1 MNVWI
6 FQTGEPLHSDNG
18 NPRPMRAMNLA
29 NTLVT
34 KGHNVVIWSSGFYH
48 QKKIQRAKLYKKIFI
63 SKKLE
68 IRLIPSPGYKKNI
81 SIQRLFDHFKLAY
94 NLKKKLDVEKNLPD
108 VAFVGYPPI
117 ETAFIMT
124 SWLQKKK
131 IPYLLDI
138 KDQWPLI
145 FIESVPKILQPLI
158 QLILSPYFFIAKKTF
173 KDSPGICAM
182 SKSFVDWS
190 LNFSNRRKSK
200 FDIVTPLTSPHNK
213 LTSLEAKRASLWW
226 AKKGLVQNKVFRII
240 FIGSFSRIFD
250 FDFIFNVANHF
261 LKKDINCEFVFC
273 GDGEFKENFKIKSK
287 NFSNIKVMDWIDL
300 PRAIALSK
308 ISSAFIAPYKNKTDF
323 MKSIPN
329 KIIDAI
335 KLGIPL
341 LSSLKGEVE
350 DLIKKNKIGFVYHD
364 QKSLVKAICILINN
378 ENLHKKISNNAKKL
392 YQDKFEFNKVYGRL
406 IKNLENLKKA
416 NNER

>member
-1 MNVWI
+1 VWI
-6 FQTGEPLHSDNG
+6 FQTGEPLNSDKG
-18 NPRPMRAMNLA
+18 NIRPMRAMNLA
-29 NTLVT
+29 KALLE
-34 KGHNVVIWSSGFYH
+34 KGHKVIIWSSCFYH
-48 QKKIQRAKLYKKIFI
+48 QKKTQRAKLFKKIVI
-63 SKKLE
+63 NKKLE

-81 SIQRLFDHFKLAY
+81 SIGRLFDHFILAY
-94 NLKKKLDVEKNLPD
+94 NLKKKLDLEKNLPD
-108 VAFVGYPPI
+108 IAFVGYPPI

-124 SWLQKKK
+124 NWLKKK
-131 IPYLLDI
+131 KVPYLLDI

-200 FDIVTPLTSPHNK
+200 FDIVTSLTSPHNK
-213 LTSLEAKRASLWW
+213 LTRLEVKQASLWW
-226 AKKGLVQNKVFRII
+226 SKKGLIGNKVFRII
-240 FIGSFSRIFD
+240 FIGSFSRVFD
-250 FDFIFNVANHF
+250 FDLIFNVANQF
-261 LKKDINCEFVFC
+261 LEKDINCEFVFC
-273 GDGEFKENFKIKSK
+273 GDGEFKESLKIKSK
-287 NFSNIKVMDWIDL
+287 NFSNIKVIDWIDL
-300 PRAIALSK
+300 PRAITLSK
-308 ISSAFIAPYKNKTDF
+308 ISSAFVAPYKNRDDF
-323 MKSIPN
+323 LKSIPN
-329 KIIDAI
+329 KILDAI
-335 KLGIPL
+335 KFGIPL

-378 ENLHKKISNNAKKL
+378 ENLHKKISNNVKKL
-392 YQDKFEFNKVYGRL
+392 YQEKFEFNKVYGRL
-406 IKNLENLKKA
+406 IKNLENLKNA